1 MTMTNAEWMIKHW
14 YKFSNLF
21 VRRLSNEER
30 NKFVVRY
37 NNEKIDYFELN
48 ECHISFNDSAYKKWL
63 DMEHKEQILDDAEK
77 RYLAGVIRPFRDKVN
92 FICKVNCLADFGFQ
106 RIDIGI
112 NDISTDITLPIFKK
126 GTMYEDMEPDK
137 RYKLEELGL

>member
-1 MTMTNAEWMIKHW
+1 MTMTNAEWMIKQG

-21 VRRLSNEER
+21 VRCLSNEER

-63 DMEHKEQILDDAEK
+63 DMEHKEPILDEAEK
-77 RYLAGVIRPFRDKVN
+77 RYLAGVIRPFRKQVKYIEKAKSSEGEI
-92 FICKVNCLADFGFQ
+92 IC
-106 RIDIGI
+106 ID
-112 NDISTDITLPIFKK
+112 TKYRYMVFPPFEK
-126 GTMYEDMEPDK
+126 GTMYKGMHYDHE
-137 RYKLEELGL
+137 YTLEELGL